1 MTKTG
6 VRVAIAEAK
15 RFLSKAELALKRA
28 ETNTDRSQD
37 GLWQSKE
44 NAAMRRSSLD
54 LTRALA
60 DMRGTTSGWLRSE
73 RFGGMNNER
82 SVSPF

>member
-6 VRVAIAEAK
+6 VRVAIVEAE
-15 RFLSKAELALKRA
+15 RFLGKAKLAMKRA
-28 ETNTDRSQD
+28 EKLTDRAQD

-44 NAAMRRSSLD
+44 NASMRRSSLD

-60 DMRGTTSGWLRSE
+60 DMRQE
-73 RFGGMNNER
+73 R
-82 SVSPF
+82 